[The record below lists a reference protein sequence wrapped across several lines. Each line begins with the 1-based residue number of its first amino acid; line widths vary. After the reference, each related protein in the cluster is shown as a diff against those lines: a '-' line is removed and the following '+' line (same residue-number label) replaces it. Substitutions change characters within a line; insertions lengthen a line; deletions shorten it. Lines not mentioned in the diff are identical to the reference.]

1 MEASGAFAL
10 LSGRKM
16 LSTRAWET
24 ERKRN
29 SDGGRVVWKKPNREL
44 FPVVTRMCIG
54 RRWLKQRVGWR
65 WLKLRGSEIIMLLC
79 SWIMWLD
86 VEMTHNN
93 KSTWG
98 GDKTMSQM
106 ANFQRIGRVAQCQQM
121 IAAKR
126 KKETQ
131 KTMSYS
137 MVAQGY
143 LA

>member
-1 MEASGAFAL
+1 MEASRAFAL

-29 SDGGRVVWKKPNREL
+29 SDWGRVVWKEPNREL

-79 SWIMWLD
+79 SWIIWLD
-86 VEMTHNN
+86 VEMTHN
-93 KSTWG
+93 KKALGVETRL
-98 GDKTMSQM
+98 SQM